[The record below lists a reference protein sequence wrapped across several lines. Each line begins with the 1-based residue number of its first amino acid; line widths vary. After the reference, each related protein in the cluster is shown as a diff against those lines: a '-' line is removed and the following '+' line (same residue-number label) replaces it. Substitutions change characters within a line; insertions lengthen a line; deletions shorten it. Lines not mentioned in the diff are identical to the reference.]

1 MLGYPWSARQPMR
14 RTRSTWRAAAA
25 PRSCC
30 WMPSCRPMGASTR
43 WMRSRP
49 PCRARGLS
57 SLTRGQ
63 RRRWPARA
71 SARGVGL
78 SVAGH
83 GARVYRARARGAHA
97 RRSGDIA
104 RDDGGPDRARSPRVL
119 EAPGMRLVKSPLTTR
134 EREVM
139 DLMSTG
145 ASPAQIAKALV
156 VSPETVDS
164 HVRHI
169 LRKLDAH
176 SRAEAVEIAEQSR
189 LLPRVSG

>member
-1 MLGYPWSARQPMR
+1 
-14 RTRSTWRAAAA
+14 
-25 PRSCC
+25 
-30 WMPSCRPMGASTR
+30 
-43 WMRSRP
+43 
-49 PCRARGLS
+49 
-57 SLTRGQ
+57 
-63 RRRWPARA
+63 
-71 SARGVGL
+71 
-78 SVAGH
+78 
-83 GARVYRARARGAHA
+83 
-97 RRSGDIA
+97 
-104 RDDGGPDRARSPRVL
+104 
-119 EAPGMRLVKSPLTTR
+119 MRLVKSPLTTR

-145 ASPAQIAKALV
+145 ATTAQIAKALV